1 MDAAATGWSEF
12 FVAMAGATAAL
23 AGLIIV
29 GMSVNIEKILQS
41 RSIPARAAAAIGA
54 LTLAV
59 ATSCLGLVPSQPVW
73 LFGLEVLAGAVA
85 LWALW
90 AATLRAVLADA
101 APGRPAAPRYV
112 IAAVAPVLFSA
123 AGGLLLAGSTAAG
136 LGWLAAASVV
146 SIVAGVLFAWIA
158 LVEILR

>member
-12 FVAMAGATAAL
+12 FVATAGATAAL

-59 ATSCLGLVPSQPVW
+59 ATSCLGLVPTQTTW
-73 LFGLEVLAGAVA
+73 IFGLEVLAGAAA

-90 AATLRAVLADA
+90 AATLRAVLADPEPSR
-101 APGRPAAPRYV
+101 PGFPRYA
-112 IAAVAPVLFSA
+112 IAALAPILFTVAGA
-123 AGGLLLAGSTAAG
+123 ALLAGSERIG

-146 SIVAGVLFAWIA
+146 SIIAGVLFAWIA